1 MTLGLE
7 MSERV
12 LFPDLVKLVQEGD
25 FENFND
31 IMNRQNWSQVNH
43 RERNGVSFRFIKA
56 SLFMP
61 SKQTIIQ
68 YLSHV

>member
-1 MTLGLE
+1 

-31 IMNRQNWSQVNH
+31 IMNRQNWSQVNR